1 MDAQKEMNP
10 YQDDYAKASE
20 HLRQALAL
28 LSKHQIPPSPLNY
41 RISYDVTAGRN
52 EKLKGELAQ
61 QLTTATE
68 AASNDT
74 LWELYVKHFIQDDL
88 ALDEL
93 RKELRTVVTSLQDE
107 FKRAG
112 GNIAGYT
119 STLNRFAG
127 ILDKE
132 SSAEQISTEVQQVIH
147 NTRDME
153 ASQSRLENQMAHVVT
168 EMEAMRE
175 ELEQVRK
182 ESLTDGLTGIAN
194 RKAFDTA
201 IEQTLRVAQD
211 TNQSTCLLLADIDH
225 FKSFND
231 THGHLIGDKVL
242 RFVASTL
249 KRCIK
254 GKDTAARFGGE
265 EFAIILPNTDL
276 TGARTAAEQIRNE
289 ISSGTLINKNRGE
302 AYGSITISIGIAK
315 LNQGDNVLD
324 LIHRADESLYLAKSR
339 GRNRVEF
346 AGAA

>member
-1 MDAQKEMNP
+1 MDAQREMNP
-10 YQDDYAKASE
+10 YPDDYAKASE

-61 QLTTATE
+61 HLTAATE
-68 AASNDT
+68 AKSDDT
-74 LWELYVKHFIQDDL
+74 LWELYARHFIQDDV

-119 STLNRFAG
+119 STLDRFAG
-127 ILDKE
+127 ILNKE
-132 SSAEQISTEVQQVIH
+132 TSVEAISSEVQQVIH
-147 NTRDME
+147 DTRDME
-153 ASQSRLENQMAHVVT
+153 ASQSRLENQMSHVMS
-168 EMEAMRE
+168 EMEAMRQ

-201 IEQTLRVAQD
+201 LEQTLRIAQD

-225 FKSFND
+225 FKNFND
-231 THGHLIGDKVL
+231 THGHLVGDKVL

-315 LNQGDNVLD
+315 LNQDDNVLD
-324 LIHRADESLYLAKSR
+324 LIHRADESLYLAKNR
-339 GRNRVEF
+339 GRNRVEY

>member
-1 MDAQKEMNP
+1 MDARREMNP
-10 YQDDYAKASE
+10 YPDDYPKASE

-41 RISYDVTAGRN
+41 RIGYDVTAGRN
-52 EKLKGELAQ
+52 EKLKTELTHH
-61 QLTTATE
+61 LSTKVEATSDE
-68 AASNDT
+68 T
-74 LWELYVKHFIQDDL
+74 LWELYTKHFIQDDE

-112 GNIAGYT
+112 GDITGYT
-119 STLNRFAG
+119 TTLNRFAG
-127 ILDKE
+127 ILDNE
-132 SSAEQISTEVQQVIH
+132 SSLDRITDEVRQVISD
-147 NTRDME
+147 TRNME
-153 ASQSRLENQMAHVVT
+153 QSQSRLENQMAHVVS
-168 EMEAMRE
+168 EMEAMRQ
-175 ELEQVRK
+175 ELEQVRQ

-194 RKAFDTA
+194 RKAFDTTL
-201 IEQTLRVAQD
+201 EQTLRIAQD
-211 TNQSTCLLLADIDH
+211 NNHATCLLLADIDH
-225 FKSFND
+225 FKRFND
-231 THGHLIGDKVL
+231 THGHLVGDKVL

-276 TGARTAAEQIRNE
+276 AGAHSAAEQIRNE

-315 LNQGDNVLD
+315 LGKDDHPLD
-324 LIHRADESLYLAKSR
+324 LIRRADQSLYLAKNR

-346 AGAA
+346 AGAN

>member
-10 YQDDYAKASE
+10 YVDDYAKASE

-28 LSKHQIPPSPLNY
+28 LSKYQIPPSPLNY

-52 EKLKGELAQ
+52 EKLKTELTHHLSTKDGDPDA
-61 QLTTATE
+61 
-68 AASNDT
+68 T
-74 LWELYVKHFIQDDL
+74 LWELYTRHFIQDDK

-119 STLNRFAG
+119 TTLNRFAN
-127 ILDKE
+127 ILDSE
-132 SSAEQISTEVQQVIH
+132 SSVDRITNEVRQVIN
-147 NTRDME
+147 NTRDIE
-153 ASQSRLENQMAHVVT
+153 QSQSRLESQMTHVVS

-175 ELEQVRK
+175 ELEQVRR

-201 IEQTLRVAQD
+201 LEQ
-211 TNQSTCLLLADIDH
+211 
-225 FKSFND
+225 
-231 THGHLIGDKVL
+231 
-242 RFVASTL
+242 TL

-254 GKDTAARFGGE
+254 GKDTTARFGGE

-276 TGARTAAEQIRNE
+276 AGAHSAAEQIRSE

-302 AYGSITISIGIAK
+302 AYGSITISIGIAMLDK
-315 LNQGDNVLD
+315 DDHPLD
-324 LIHRADESLYLAKSR
+324 LIRRADQSLYLAKNR

-346 AGAA
+346 AEAD